1 MNEISGVVMAWN
13 LFSLAQQL
21 FISEGVLLRGG
32 VLLISDMDLGQI
44 FGEDGI
50 VWNWLMIVTNNRLSY

>member
-1 MNEISGVVMAWN
+1 VNEISGVVMAWN
-13 LFSLAQQL
+13 LFSLAQQF

-32 VLLISDMDLGQI
+32 VLLISDMDVGQI
-44 FGEDGI
+44 CGEDGI

>member
-1 MNEISGVVMAWN
+1 MNEISGVVMVWN
-13 LFSLAQQL
+13 LFSLAQQF

-44 FGEDGI
+44 HGESGI
-50 VWNWLMIVTNNRLSY
+50 PWNWLMIVTNNRLSY